1 MTPMTGIIAS
11 SLPSM
16 ASEPWLRDETVQH
29 VLAVLAARGGGAR
42 IVGGAVRNALMNRP
56 VTDIDIATDQLPDQV
71 ISLAKKAGIKSVPT
85 GYDHG
90 TVTLVID
97 GQSFEVTSLRRDVE
111 TDGRH
116 ATVAFTSD
124 WEQDA
129 FRRDFTM
136 NALYCDAEGRLYD
149 PVGGYEDILAGKVRF
164 IGGGRQRIA
173 EDYLRSLRFFRF
185 FAQYGKGDAD
195 PDSLDACRRETAGL
209 RKLAA
214 ERIHTELMKL
224 LVAPRAGE
232 AARLMSQID
241 LFTGLDL
248 GRALPDD
255 LDHLI
260 ALENS
265 CHMEPGGPRRLWVL
279 LGGGTYPESRAEML
293 AGRLRLSTNE
303 RTRLNDMARDIRL
316 SPDMD
321 EMHRHAALYRL
332 GRDRYEDYALLGW
345 VEDGATADDENWR
358 QLVMLPQNWPVPV
371 FPLRGRDVV
380 AAGAAKGPVVGR
392 ILADLEQWWL
402 EQGFPDDEARLRGR
416 LRDMLTKG

>member
-1 MTPMTGIIAS
+1 MTPMTGNIAAT
-11 SLPSM
+11 LPSM
-16 ASEPWLRDETVQH
+16 ASEPWLRDETLQH
-29 VLAVLAARGGGAR
+29 VLAVLAARGGRAR
-42 IVGGAVRNALMNRP
+42 IVGGAVRNALMKLP

-71 ISLAKKAGIKSVPT
+71 ISLAKKAGIRSVPT

-97 GQSFEVTSLRRDVE
+97 ERSFEVTTLRRDVE

-116 ATVAFTSD
+116 AVVVYTTD
-124 WEQDA
+124 WEEDA

-136 NALYCDAEGRLYD
+136 NALYCDAEGCLSD
-149 PVGGYEDILAGKVRF
+149 PVGGYEDILAGRVRF
-164 IGGGRQRIA
+164 IDDGRQRIA

-195 PDSLDACRRETAGL
+195 PDSLEACRRETAGL

-214 ERIHTELMKL
+214 ERIHTELVKL

-255 LDHLI
+255 LEHLI

-293 AGRLRLSTNE
+293 AGRLRLSTAE
-303 RTRLNDMARDIRL
+303 RTRLNDMAKGIRL

-321 EMHRHAALYRL
+321 EIHRHAALYRL

-345 VEDGATADDENWR
+345 VEDGAPADDAPWR
-358 QLVMLPQNWPVPV
+358 QLVMLPQHWQVPV
-371 FPLRGRDVV
+371 FPLRGRDIV
-380 AAGAAKGPVVGR
+380 AAGIPKGPAVGR
-392 ILADLEQWWL
+392 ILANLEQWWL
-402 EQGFPDDEARLRGR
+402 EQGFPDDEARLRDR
-416 LRDMLTKG
+416 LHDMLKKG